1 MAEAKTLHFITRNPK
16 QKNMKT
22 TIIALLLI
30 FSLNGIA
37 QQYTLEECVNIALQN
52 NRSIKQ
58 QELGKAQRQ
67 IAYSQSRNDLLPNL
81 NTSMGQNFTFGR
93 SIGLDNTYQN
103 TNSTQTSFGVGADIT
118 LFDGLRMKHNID
130 AKRADL
136 SAAEADVEKFKD
148 DIEMSVST
156 AFLQVLL
163 QKELLEIA
171 NQQIE
176 LTNENMLRRNELIKS
191 GKMAQG
197 EIYELEAQR
206 AREEQNKV
214 QAESNL
220 KLALLDLA
228 QIMEIDD
235 FSRLDV
241 IAPPVEQII
250 SNEILA
256 SPTTI
261 YQQALQ
267 VRPEIRASEFRL
279 QSSEK
284 EVLMAKSQLYPSL
297 SFGANFGTGYY
308 KMSGRPNDAFSRQLS
323 NNMSN
328 SLGFSLRIPIFNKFQ
343 TRSSI
348 RSAEIAV
355 ENNRLEIDKVKIDLR
370 KRIEQAFHNA
380 VGAQSKWKATQK
392 SEISGR
398 EAFRFAQ
405 EKFDNG
411 RANAYELFL
420 AKSNL
425 TQVLS
430 EQAQAKYE
438 YAFRLKILELLK
450 D

>member
-1 MAEAKTLHFITRNPK
+1 MA
-16 QKNMKT
+16 Q
-22 TIIALLLI
+22 
-30 FSLNGIA
+30 A
-37 QQYTLEECVNIALQN
+37 QQYTLEECINIALQN
-52 NRSIKQ
+52 NRNIKQ
-58 QELGKAQRQ
+58 QELSKAQRQ
-67 IAYSQSRNDLLPNL
+67 IAYSQARNDLLPSVNA
-81 NTSMGQNFTFGR
+81 SAGQNFVFGR

-103 TNSTQTSFGVGADIT
+103 TNSSQSSFGVGADIT

-136 SAAEADVEKFKD
+136 SAAEADLEKFKD
-148 DIEMSVST
+148 EIEMSVAT

-163 QKELLEIA
+163 QKELLQIA
-171 NQQIE
+171 SEQIQ
-176 LTNENMLRRNELIKS
+176 LTDSNMNRRKELIKS
-191 GKMAQG
+191 GKMAHG

-206 AREEQNKV
+206 AREEQNRV

-228 QIMEIDD
+228 QIMELED
-235 FSRLDV
+235 FSDFNV
-241 IAPPVEQII
+241 SAPSVE
-250 SNEILA
+250 SIL
-256 SPTTI
+256 SEGVLLSTSDIFQT
-261 YQQALQ
+261 ALLT
-267 VRPEIRASEFRL
+267 RPEIKAAEYRL

-284 EVLMAKSQLYPSL
+284 EVLMARSQLYPSL

-308 KMSGRPNDAFSRQLS
+308 NMSGRSNDPFHTQIR

-343 TRSSI
+343 TKNSI
-348 RSAEIAV
+348 RTAELAA

-370 KRIEQAFHNA
+370 KRIEQAYHNA
-380 VGAQSKWKATQK
+380 LGAQSKWKATQK
-392 SEISGR
+392 SEISGQ

-411 RANAYELFL
+411 RANSYELFQ

-425 TQVLS
+425 TQTLS
-430 EQAQAKYE
+430 DQAQAKYE

-450 D
+450 K

>member
-1 MAEAKTLHFITRNPK
+1 MRTF
-16 QKNMKT
+16 
-22 TIIALLLI
+22 TIIAI
-30 FSLNGIA
+30 FCCLSTMAQA
-37 QQYTLEECVNIALQN
+37 QQYTLEECINIALQN
-52 NRSIKQ
+52 NRNIKQ
-58 QELGKAQRQ
+58 QELSKAQRQ
-67 IAYSQSRNDLLPNL
+67 IAYSQARNDLLPSVNA
-81 NTSMGQNFTFGR
+81 SAGQNFVFGR

-103 TNSTQTSFGVGADIT
+103 TNSSQSSFGVGADIT

-136 SAAEADVEKFKD
+136 SAAEADLEKFKD
-148 DIEMSVST
+148 EIEMSVAT

-163 QKELLEIA
+163 QKELLQIA
-171 NQQIE
+171 SEQIQ
-176 LTNENMLRRNELIKS
+176 LTDSNMNRRKELIKS
-191 GKMAQG
+191 GKMAHG

-206 AREEQNKV
+206 AREEQNRV

-228 QIMEIDD
+228 QIMELED
-235 FSRLDV
+235 FSDFNV
-241 IAPPVEQII
+241 SAPSVE
-250 SNEILA
+250 SIL
-256 SPTTI
+256 SEGVLLSTSDIFQT
-261 YQQALQ
+261 ALLT
-267 VRPEIRASEFRL
+267 RPEIKAAEYRL

-284 EVLMAKSQLYPSL
+284 EVLMARSQLYPSL

-308 KMSGRPNDAFSRQLS
+308 NMSGRSNDPFHTQIR

-343 TRSSI
+343 TKNSI
-348 RSAEIAV
+348 RSAELAA

-370 KRIEQAFHNA
+370 KRIEQAYHNA
-380 VGAQSKWKATQK
+380 LGAQSKWKATQK
-392 SEISGR
+392 SELSGQ

-411 RANAYELFL
+411 RANSYELFQ

-425 TQVLS
+425 TQTLS
-430 EQAQAKYE
+430 DQAQAKYE

-450 D
+450 K

>member
-1 MAEAKTLHFITRNPK
+1 MRTF
-16 QKNMKT
+16 
-22 TIIALLLI
+22 TIIAI
-30 FSLNGIA
+30 FCCLSTMAHA
-37 QQYTLEECVNIALQN
+37 QQYTLEECINIALQN
-52 NRSIKQ
+52 NRNIKQ
-58 QELGKAQRQ
+58 QELSKAQRQ
-67 IAYSQSRNDLLPNL
+67 IAYSQARNDLLPSVNA
-81 NTSMGQNFTFGR
+81 SAGQNFVFGR

-103 TNSTQTSFGVGADIT
+103 TNSSQTSFGVGADIT

-136 SAAEADVEKFKD
+136 SAAEADLEKFKD
-148 DIEMSVST
+148 EIEMSVAT

-163 QKELLEIA
+163 QKELLQIA
-171 NQQIE
+171 GEQIQ
-176 LTNENMLRRNELIKS
+176 LTDSNMNRRKELIKS
-191 GKMAQG
+191 GKMAHG

-206 AREEQNKV
+206 AREEQNRV

-228 QIMEIDD
+228 QIMELED
-235 FSRLDV
+235 FSNFNV
-241 IAPPVEQII
+241 SAPPVE
-250 SNEILA
+250 SILSEGVLLSTA
-256 SPTTI
+256 DIFQT
-261 YQQALQ
+261 ALL
-267 VRPEIRASEFRL
+267 VRPEIKAAEYRL

-284 EVLMAKSQLYPSL
+284 EVLMARSQLYPSL

-308 KMSGRPNDAFSRQLS
+308 NMSGSSNDPFHTQIR

-343 TRSSI
+343 TKNSI
-348 RSAEIAV
+348 RTAELAA

-370 KRIEQAFHNA
+370 KRIEQAYHNA
-380 VGAQSKWKATQK
+380 LGAQSKWKATQK
-392 SEISGR
+392 SEISGQ

-411 RANAYELFL
+411 RANSYELFQ

-425 TQVLS
+425 TQTLS
-430 EQAQAKYE
+430 DQAQAKYE

-450 D
+450 K

>member
-1 MAEAKTLHFITRNPK
+1 MK
-16 QKNMKT
+16 Q
-22 TIIALLLI
+22 TIIALFLTL
-30 FSLNGIA
+30 SLSGMA
-37 QQYTLEECVNIALQN
+37 QQYTLEECINIALQN
-52 NRSIKQ
+52 NRTIKQ
-58 QELGKAQRQ
+58 QELNKARSE
-67 IAYSQSRNDLLPNL
+67 IAYSQARSDLLPNL
-81 NTSMGQNFTFGR
+81 NAQAGQNFTFGR

-103 TNSTQTSFGVGADIT
+103 TNSAQTSFGIGADIT
-118 LFDGLRMKHNID
+118 LFDGLRMKYNID

-148 DIEMSVST
+148 DIEMSVAT

-163 QKELLEIA
+163 QKELLQIA
-171 NQQIE
+171 NEQLA
-176 LTNENMLRRNELIKS
+176 LTDENIRRRNELIKN

-206 AREEQNKV
+206 AREEQNRV

-220 KLALLDLA
+220 KLSLLDLA
-228 QIMEIDD
+228 QIIELED
-235 FSRLDV
+235 FSQLDV
-241 IAPPVEQII
+241 VTPPVEQII
-250 SNEILA
+250 SDEMLL
-256 SPTTI
+256 SPTDV
-261 YQQALQ
+261 YQQALM
-267 VRPEIRASEFRL
+267 VRPEIRSSEYRL

-308 KMSGRPNDAFSRQLS
+308 KMSGRENDSFSSQFR

-328 SLGFSLRIPIFNKFQ
+328 SLGFNLRIPIFNRFQ
-343 TRSSI
+343 TRNNI
-348 RSAEIAV
+348 RSAELAV
-355 ENNRLEIDKVKIDLR
+355 ENNRIEMDKVKIELR

-392 SEISGR
+392 SEISGK

-411 RANAYELFL
+411 RANAYELFQ

-438 YAFRLKILELLK
+438 YAFRLKILEMLNN
-450 D
+450 

>member
-1 MAEAKTLHFITRNPK
+1 MRTF
-16 QKNMKT
+16 
-22 TIIALLLI
+22 TIIAI
-30 FSLNGIA
+30 FCCLSTMAQA
-37 QQYTLEECVNIALQN
+37 QQYTLEECINIALQN
-52 NRSIKQ
+52 NRNIKQ
-58 QELGKAQRQ
+58 QELSKAQRQ
-67 IAYSQSRNDLLPNL
+67 IAYSQARNDLLPSVNA
-81 NTSMGQNFTFGR
+81 SAGQNFVFGR

-103 TNSTQTSFGVGADIT
+103 TNSSQSSFGVGADIT

-136 SAAEADVEKFKD
+136 SAAEADLEKFKD
-148 DIEMSVST
+148 EIEMSVAT

-163 QKELLEIA
+163 QKELLQIA
-171 NQQIE
+171 SEQIQ
-176 LTNENMLRRNELIKS
+176 LTDSNMNRRKELIKS
-191 GKMAQG
+191 GKMAHG

-206 AREEQNKV
+206 AREEQNRV

-228 QIMEIDD
+228 QIMELED
-235 FSRLDV
+235 FSDFNV
-241 IAPPVEQII
+241 SAPSVE
-250 SNEILA
+250 SIL
-256 SPTTI
+256 SEGVLLSTSDIFQT
-261 YQQALQ
+261 ALLT
-267 VRPEIRASEFRL
+267 RPEIKAAEYRL

-308 KMSGRPNDAFSRQLS
+308 NMSGRSNDPLHTQIQ

-343 TRSSI
+343 TKNSI
-348 RSAEIAV
+348 RTAELAA

-370 KRIEQAFHNA
+370 KRIEQAYHNA
-380 VGAQSKWKATQK
+380 LGAQSKWKATQK
-392 SEISGR
+392 SEISGQ

-411 RANAYELFL
+411 RANSYELFQ

-425 TQVLS
+425 TQTLS
-430 EQAQAKYE
+430 DQAQAKYE

-450 D
+450 K

>member
-1 MAEAKTLHFITRNPK
+1 MK
-16 QKNMKT
+16 QIILALFL
-22 TIIALLLI
+22 TI
-30 FSLNGIA
+30 SLTGMA
-37 QQYTLEECVNIALQN
+37 QQYTLQECVEIALQN
-52 NRSIKQ
+52 NRTIKQ
-58 QELGKAQRQ
+58 QELNREQRK
-67 IAYSQSRNDLLPNL
+67 IAYTQARNDLLPSL
-81 NTSMGQNFTFGR
+81 NAQAGQNFIFGR
-93 SIGLDNTYQN
+93 SIGLDNIYQN
-103 TNSTQTSFGVGADIT
+103 TNSMQTSFGVGADIT

-148 DIEMSVST
+148 DIEMSVAT

-171 NQQIE
+171 NDQLA
-176 LTNENMLRRNELIKS
+176 LTDENISRRNELIQS
-191 GKMAQG
+191 GKMAEG

-228 QIMEIDD
+228 QIMELDD
-235 FSRLDV
+235 FSHFDV
-241 IAPPVEQII
+241 VVPPVEQII
-250 SNEILA
+250 NNETLL
-256 SPTTI
+256 SPTEV
-261 YQQALQ
+261 YQQALL
-267 VRPEIRASEFRL
+267 VRPEIRASEYRL
-279 QSSEK
+279 KSSEK
-284 EVLMAKSQLYPSL
+284 SVLMAKSQLYPTL
-297 SFGANFGTGYY
+297 SFGANMGTGYY
-308 KMSGRPNDAFSRQLS
+308 KMSERPNDPFSSQFR

-328 SLGFSLRIPIFNKFQ
+328 ALGFSLRIPIFNRFQ
-343 TRSSI
+343 ARNNI
-348 RSAEIAV
+348 RTAQLAV
-355 ENNRLEIDKVKIDLR
+355 ENSRIEIDKVKIELR

-392 SEISGR
+392 SETSGR
-398 EAFRFAQ
+398 EAYRFAK

-411 RANAYELFL
+411 RANAYELFQ

-438 YAFRLKILELLK
+438 YAFRLKILEMLK
-450 D
+450 E

>member
-1 MAEAKTLHFITRNPK
+1 
-16 QKNMKT
+16 MKT
-22 TIIALLLI
+22 TIIALLCT
-30 FSLNGIA
+30 FSLTGVA
-37 QQYTLEECVNIALQN
+37 QQYTLEECINTALQN
-52 NRSIKQ
+52 NRNIKQ
-58 QELGKAQRQ
+58 QELNKMQHE
-67 IAYSQSRNDLLPNL
+67 ISYSQARNDLLPNL
-81 NTSMGQNFTFGR
+81 NVSAGQNFVFGR

-103 TNSTQTSFGVGADIT
+103 TNSAQTSIGVGTNIT

-130 AKRADL
+130 ARRADL
-136 SAAEADVEKFKD
+136 SAAEADLEKFKD
-148 DIEMSVST
+148 DIEMSVAT

-163 QKELLEIA
+163 QKELLQIA
-171 NQQIE
+171 NEQIQ
-176 LTNENMLRRNELIKS
+176 LTDSNMTRRKELIRS

-228 QIMEIDD
+228 QIMELED
-235 FSRLDV
+235 FTNFDV
-241 IAPPVEQII
+241 LTPPVESII
-250 SNEILA
+250 NEGVLL
-256 SPTTI
+256 STSDVF
-261 YQQALQ
+261 QNALLK
-267 VRPEIRASEFRL
+267 RPEIKAAEYRL

-284 EVLMAKSQLYPSL
+284 EVLMARSRLYPSL

-308 KMSGRPNDAFSRQLS
+308 NMSGRPNDSFDKQIR

-328 SLGFSLRIPIFNKFQ
+328 SLGFNLQIPIFNKFQ

-348 RSAEIAV
+348 RSAELSVA
-355 ENNRLEIDKVKIDLR
+355 NNQLEIDKVKIDLR

-392 SEISGR
+392 SEISGL

-411 RANAYELFL
+411 RANAYELFQ

-425 TQVLS
+425 TQTLAD
-430 EQAQAKYE
+430 QAQAKYE
-438 YAFRLKILELLK
+438 YAFRLKLLELLK
-450 D
+450 N

>member
-1 MAEAKTLHFITRNPK
+1 MRPI
-16 QKNMKT
+16 
-22 TIIALLLI
+22 IIALFFTIPLT
-30 FSLNGIA
+30 GMA
-37 QQYTLEECVNIALQN
+37 QQYTLEECIDIALQN
-52 NRSIKQ
+52 NRTIKQ
-58 QELGKAQRQ
+58 QELNRAQRE
-67 IAYSQSRNDLLPNL
+67 IAYAQARNDLLPNL
-81 NTSMGQNFTFGR
+81 NAQAGQSFTFGR
-93 SIGLDNTYQN
+93 SIGIDNTYQN
-103 TNSTQTSFGVGADIT
+103 TNSTQTSLGMGADIT

-148 DIEMSVST
+148 EIEISVAT

-171 NQQIE
+171 REQVA
-176 LTNENMLRRNELIKS
+176 LTDENIRRRNELIKS

-206 AREEQNKV
+206 AREEQNRV
-214 QAESNL
+214 QSESNL

-228 QIMEIDD
+228 QIMELDD
-235 FSRLDV
+235 FSHLDV
-241 IAPPVEQII
+241 STPPVEQII
-250 SNEILA
+250 NDELPLT
-256 SPTTI
+256 PTDV
-261 YQQALQ
+261 YQQALL
-267 VRPEIRASEFRL
+267 VRPEIRASEHRL

-284 EVLMAKSQLYPSL
+284 EVLMAKSQRYPSL

-308 KMSGRPNDAFSRQLS
+308 KMSGRPNDAFNAQLR

-328 SLGFSLRIPIFNKFQ
+328 SLGFSLRIPIFNRFQ
-343 TRSSI
+343 TRDNI
-348 RSAEIAV
+348 RSAQIAV
-355 ENNRLEIDKVKIDLR
+355 ENNRIEMDKVKIELR

-380 VGAQSKWKATQK
+380 VGAQSKWEATRK
-392 SEISGR
+392 SEISSK

-405 EKFDNG
+405 EKFDND
-411 RANAYELFL
+411 RANAYELFQ

-438 YAFRLKILELLK
+438 YAFRLKILEFLK
-450 D
+450 K

>member
-1 MAEAKTLHFITRNPK
+1 MA
-16 QKNMKT
+16 Q
-22 TIIALLLI
+22 
-30 FSLNGIA
+30 A
-37 QQYTLEECVNIALQN
+37 QQYTLEECINIALQN
-52 NRSIKQ
+52 NRNIKQ
-58 QELGKAQRQ
+58 QELSKAQRQ
-67 IAYSQSRNDLLPNL
+67 IAYSQARNDLLPSVNA
-81 NTSMGQNFTFGR
+81 SAGQNFVFGR

-103 TNSTQTSFGVGADIT
+103 TNSSQSSFGVGADIT

-136 SAAEADVEKFKD
+136 SAAEADLEKFKD
-148 DIEMSVST
+148 DIEMSVAT

-163 QKELLEIA
+163 QKELLQIA
-171 NQQIE
+171 SEQIQ
-176 LTNENMLRRNELIKS
+176 LTDSNMNRRKELIKS
-191 GKMAQG
+191 GKMAHG

-206 AREEQNKV
+206 AREEQNRV

-228 QIMEIDD
+228 QIMELED
-235 FSRLDV
+235 FSDFNV
-241 IAPPVEQII
+241 SAPSVE
-250 SNEILA
+250 SIL
-256 SPTTI
+256 SEGVLLSTSDIFQT
-261 YQQALQ
+261 ALLT
-267 VRPEIRASEFRL
+267 RPEIKAAEYRL

-308 KMSGRPNDAFSRQLS
+308 NMSGRSNDPFHTQIR

-343 TRSSI
+343 TKNSI
-348 RSAEIAV
+348 RTAELAA

-370 KRIEQAFHNA
+370 KRIEQAYHNA
-380 VGAQSKWKATQK
+380 LGAQSKWKATQK
-392 SEISGR
+392 SEISGQ

-411 RANAYELFL
+411 RANSYELFQ

-425 TQVLS
+425 TQTLS
-430 EQAQAKYE
+430 DQAQAKYE

-450 D
+450 K